1 MRIDPEID
9 ACIVLEKKR
18 NEDPNEGA
26 RRGGNSEIDTDMS
39 HYLFFFFLFFF
50 EGMSHYLFVV
60 RTLRIED
67 LSRRLEQ

>member
-26 RRGGNSEIDTDMS
+26 RRRQGA
-39 HYLFFFFLFFF
+39 
-50 EGMSHYLFVV
+50 
-60 RTLRIED
+60 
-67 LSRRLEQ
+67 